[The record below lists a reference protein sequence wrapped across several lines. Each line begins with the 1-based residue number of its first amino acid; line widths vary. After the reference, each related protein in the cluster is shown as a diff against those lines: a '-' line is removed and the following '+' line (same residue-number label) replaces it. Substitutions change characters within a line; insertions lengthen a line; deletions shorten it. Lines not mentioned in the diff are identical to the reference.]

1 MHNSVQDT
9 KQVSLYLIVAG
20 DTVQYPE
27 QLSDISTELQ
37 LYISSAELQ
46 INHDTRNSCQIIF
59 SN

>member
-27 QLSDISTELQ
+27 QLNDISSELQ
-37 LYISSAELQ
+37 L
-46 INHDTRNSCQIIF
+46 
-59 SN
+59 